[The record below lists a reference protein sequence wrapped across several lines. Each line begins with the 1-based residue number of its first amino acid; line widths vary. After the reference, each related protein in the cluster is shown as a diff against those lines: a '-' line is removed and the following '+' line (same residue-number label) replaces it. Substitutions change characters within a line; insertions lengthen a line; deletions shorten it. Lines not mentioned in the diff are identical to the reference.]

1 MEGTRSSPV
10 APSVGSRIRIVYT
23 ESWLAD
29 REPSR
34 LVAGTVE
41 AVDADV
47 ELGSVRE
54 SRVML

>member
-1 MEGTRSSPV
+1 M
-10 APSVGSRIRIVYT
+10 YT